1 MRREQIDRR
10 KLPRKPKLPD
20 VLPLDPRDPDIVH
33 AKELAETQIPPRRR
47 AA

>member
-1 MRREQIDRR
+1 MRREQVDRK
-10 KLPRKPKLPD
+10 KLPRKRRLPD

-33 AKELAETQIPPRRR
+33 AKELTETQVPPRRR

>member
-10 KLPRKPKLPD
+10 QLPRKRKLPD
-20 VLPLDPRDPDIVH
+20 VLPLDPRDPAIVY
-33 AKELAETQIPPRRR
+33 AKELVEKQTPPRRR

>member
-10 KLPRKPKLPD
+10 KLPRKRKLPD

-33 AKELAETQIPPRRR
+33 AKELIQTQIPPRRR

>member
-1 MRREQIDRR
+1 MRREQVDRR
-10 KLPRKPKLPD
+10 TLPRKRKLPD

-33 AKELAETQIPPRRR
+33 AKELIETQIPPRRR